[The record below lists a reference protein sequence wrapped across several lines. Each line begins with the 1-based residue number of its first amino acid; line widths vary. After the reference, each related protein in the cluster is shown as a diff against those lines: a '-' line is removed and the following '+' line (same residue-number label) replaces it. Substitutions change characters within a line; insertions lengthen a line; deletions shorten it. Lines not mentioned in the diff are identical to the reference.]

1 MQALIRNR
9 RNISRIP
16 EGIYGIT
23 SNAYGMDNVCSAKTL
38 LEAGIK
44 VVQYREKR
52 AGFDA
57 KLAECRMIGKM
68 CNDAGAMFIVNDDIE
83 LARVSGADGIH
94 LGQKD
99 MPLKEAKA
107 RLGRWLEG
115 KEIGISVANAMQSEK
130 AIEEGATYL
139 GAGAVFPNNTKEDSE
154 VIGLDGLAEI
164 MSFVM
169 KKKPKVPVVAIGG
182 IKYEHIKDMKTRY
195 GVHGIAVISGI
206 LNSGDPVAEA
216 RRYSAAWDSF

>member
-1 MQALIRNR
+1 MQALVKNR
-9 RNISRIP
+9 RSFSRIP

-23 SNAYGMDNVCSAKTL
+23 SNAYGMDNVGSARML

-44 VVQYREKR
+44 VLQYREKK
-52 AGFDA
+52 AGLDA
-57 KLAECRMIGKM
+57 KLAECRLIRNL
-68 CNDAGAMFIVNDDIE
+68 CSAAGAMFIVNDDIE
-83 LARVSGADGIH
+83 LARLSGADGIH

-99 MPLKEAKA
+99 MPLVEAKR

-115 KEIGISVANAMQSEK
+115 KEIGISVANVGQSEK

-154 VIGLDGLAEI
+154 VIGLEGLADI
-164 MSFVM
+164 MGFV
-169 KKKPKVPVVAIGG
+169 KGNKPDVPVVAIGG
-182 IKYEHIKDMKTRY
+182 IKYEHIKEMKTRY
-195 GVHGIAVISGI
+195 MVHGIAVISGI
-206 LNSGDPVAEA
+206 LNSKDPIAEA